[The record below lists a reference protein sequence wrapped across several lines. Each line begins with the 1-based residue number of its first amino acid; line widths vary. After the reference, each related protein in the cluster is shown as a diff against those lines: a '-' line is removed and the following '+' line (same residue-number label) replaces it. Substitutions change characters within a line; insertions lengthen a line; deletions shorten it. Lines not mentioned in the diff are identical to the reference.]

1 VPLTHPKH
9 RAWLDKVLGFLLAED
24 VSHFA
29 LGSDDK
35 WNKASGDERMGDA
48 QQSLHEWVVATQL
61 R

>member
-1 VPLTHPKH
+1 
-9 RAWLDKVLGFLLAED
+9 VLGFLLAED